1 MLQPV
6 GLGELRPL
14 HFGGPGGERPGLLS
28 DKLGPLLW
36 RGFLVLLQDLR
47 SGSQGVE
54 EILELLGGHV
64 LEGIGDVAPV
74 LVLPQLGGEG
84 AHPVGLGLWRVTR
97 GLGVPVEGASEPSA
111 VSRPPARCCACRPG
125 GCRGAG

>member
-14 HFGGPGGERPGLLS
+14 HLGDSGGEQPGLLGV
-28 DKLGPLLW
+28 DPGPL
-36 RGFLVLLQDLR
+36 RGFLVLLQYLR

-74 LVLPQLGGEG
+74 LVLPQRGEKGPTPWAWGCGG
-84 AHPVGLGLWRVTR
+84 
-97 GLGVPVEGASEPSA
+97 
-111 VSRPPARCCACRPG
+111 
-125 GCRGAG
+125 